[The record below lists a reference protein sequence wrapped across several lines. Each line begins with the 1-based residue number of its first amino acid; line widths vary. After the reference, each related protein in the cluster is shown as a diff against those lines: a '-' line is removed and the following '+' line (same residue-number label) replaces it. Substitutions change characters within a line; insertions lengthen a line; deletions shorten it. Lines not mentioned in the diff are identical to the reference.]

1 MQPTDLLSYLE
12 SALTFMNEKGHT
24 GISLDGGETLY
35 NHLGRKM
42 RVDENV
48 WTETGEG
55 VNPQDM
61 TETQLTMILKD
72 LEIQEAANANLLRLK
87 EADAKKKAERDAWL
101 RSQEGLRW
109 QAEER
114 ALQNDMLSTLRL
126 LSKLIGYM
134 GR

>member
-1 MQPTDLLSYLE
+1 MQPTDILSYLE
-12 SALTFMNEKGHT
+12 SALTFMNEKGNI
-24 GISLDGGETLY
+24 GISLDSGETLY